1 MNATP
6 PLRIPSKCATSF
18 NVSLTHCGGG
28 VAKADSVADQ
38 HLHRGV
44 CRSWLAIAVVT
55 AIPPVRRGAATI
67 VRLTCGYGSVERS
80 LPHIVNVEVFK
91 SIQQFNRRVTTNVMS
106 GPVPHN
112 GFRLQLP
119 PDLLALVLSLREVV
133 MSWMPAFDRL
143 ALTAA
148 FALVVAVVVGAF

>member
-1 MNATP
+1 
-6 PLRIPSKCATSF
+6 
-18 NVSLTHCGGG
+18 
-28 VAKADSVADQ
+28 
-38 HLHRGV
+38 
-44 CRSWLAIAVVT
+44 
-55 AIPPVRRGAATI
+55 
-67 VRLTCGYGSVERS
+67 
-80 LPHIVNVEVFK
+80 
-91 SIQQFNRRVTTNVMS
+91 MS